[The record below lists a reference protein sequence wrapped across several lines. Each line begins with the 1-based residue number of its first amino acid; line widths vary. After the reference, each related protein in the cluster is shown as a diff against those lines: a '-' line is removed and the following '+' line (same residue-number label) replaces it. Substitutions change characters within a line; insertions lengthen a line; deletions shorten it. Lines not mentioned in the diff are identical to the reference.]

1 MKTTN
6 YIFNLLAGA
15 ALLLSAFACSR
26 EELDNP
32 ADGPA
37 APVAKTEFRL
47 GIADTKTSLGVSE
60 SGSRKVYWSTGDKV
74 SINGIASD
82 ALTEVGEAV
91 SSAVFTFDEAPA
103 APYKVIYPAGIYKD
117 ASTVT
122 LPAYQTWKE
131 GTFDDG
137 MFPMAGYSATG
148 LDATM
153 NYLCAT
159 IRIPILLA
167 TGENPDTDN
176 IRVVSFEGGADE
188 RISGD
193 FTIDYEAGT
202 LTPVAS
208 PTDADK
214 KVSVALNKS
223 LSTTDAVDVFI
234 VVPAMTY
241 SQGFTITIQDAQG
254 HTMAKTGYTQSGKEL
269 VAGKLYNMPDVHF
282 VPSGDATGIEIW
294 NAEDLVEFAT
304 AYNNREYNALG
315 SGLIATVMD
324 DITFDANSSAAFNA
338 TGGIGCK
345 DSKGD
350 NYFEGTFNGN
360 NKTISGLAGTVSM
373 FRYTVSSG
381 TIKDLTL
388 DNSCSFTFTHPNSA
402 ELDAGAMVAYHRGTL
417 KNVTVNADVA
427 LVAGNVSKVTALGGL
442 VGRVVVGSVED
453 CTYAGNIIVPA
464 GFSVTTQK
472 TYIGG
477 LVGWI
482 TNASGVIKDSYF
494 NGTLETE
501 ARVSSTST
509 SDPYLY
515 VGGIIGCNSGGTVEG
530 CVTTDHPKSVT
541 MANNTS
547 YSGTLI
553 NHTTLAYFI
562 VQGGIAGWNAGMCKD
577 CTNGAT
583 VQNFVLTTGAN
594 GTASNDNSRYYNV
607 GGIVGTNAAA
617 GTVTGCTNNA
627 ALESRSA
634 PRIQKIGG
642 VVGYNTGTV
651 TSSSNTSAG
660 SIYLTTSNISPY
672 SLRVGE
678 VGGVIGNNAGTVNDV
693 SNAGNITLDRSENNA
708 GVELKFGGV
717 IGLTTSAIDGGSTK
731 NISNSGN
738 IQDTYNGATVT
749 TAGLRFGG
757 VVGSA
762 KASVKNVTNSGNVI
776 FKLSA
781 ANVMSKL
788 YMGGIVGEV
797 NSSANVEVSG
807 CENEGEVYFNVN
819 GKAAAHTGN
828 YIGGIVGFFTTT
840 AAVNATI
847 SGCDNS
853 GYIHSQC
860 NGTTAVTDINL
871 GGIAG
876 KLAGSSD
883 VSISSCNNN
892 CSTGTEGKVHLLV
905 GPNSDNNV
913 GGILGYSATNVT
925 ISNSTNNGLAT
936 YQLNAVLEN
945 ATINGCVGGIMGT
958 LAAGKT
964 ASLTGCTNNGEV
976 FFDNNG
982 KGGTKDTDT
991 GKYSGT
997 YSGGILA
1004 KGAGVTLNGC
1014 TNSGYVH
1021 GGNPIK
1027 HNQTTCFTGGIVAHL
1042 SGTSSITDCDNS
1054 GRVHNDQ
1061 SNNTDTKAASTF
1073 NGGIAGFVEGTS
1085 SEVISISGCDN
1096 TSETTSSRRGHIG
1109 GIVGYAEYASLTNC
1123 IMSKSMDYASNTNL
1137 LAREAGG
1144 VVSWAVNTDI
1154 TSCRFEGTSLRPT
1167 QLQTNKGAGIAGQMN
1182 GGTMDGCYS
1191 YVTTIETQA
1200 SGSWVATGG
1209 SLIGT
1214 ATNTPTVKNCHYAAT
1229 LNGAAAVMVAS
1240 GSVTDGGGN
1249 AANL

>member
-1 MKTTN
+1 MKSTD
-6 YIFNLLAGA
+6 YIFKMISGA
-15 ALLLSAFACSR
+15 ALLLAAVACSR
-26 EELDNP
+26 EELDTP
-32 ADGPA
+32 SDK
-37 APVAKTEFRL
+37 PVAKTEFRL
-47 GIADTKTSLGVSE
+47 GIAETKTSLGASE
-60 SGSRKVYWSTGDKV
+60 NNKRKVYWSSGDKV
-74 SINGIASD
+74 AINGITSD
-82 ALTEVGEAV
+82 ELTEVGEAV
-91 SSAVFTFDEAPA
+91 SSAVFTFDEAPT
-103 APYKVIYPAGIYKD
+103 APYNVIYPAGIYKD
-117 ASTVT
+117 ATTVT
-122 LPAYQTWKE
+122 LPAYQTWKQ

-153 NYLCAT
+153 GYLCST
-159 IRIPILLA
+159 IKISILKDN
-167 TGENPDTDN
+167 GETPDADN
-176 IRVVSFEGGADE
+176 IRVVTFEGLADE

-193 FTIDYEAGT
+193 FTIDYEALT

-208 PTDADK
+208 PSAADK
-214 KVSVALNKS
+214 KVSVAALNQA
-223 LSTTDAVDVFI
+223 LSTTDALDVFI
-234 VVPAMTY
+234 VVPARNY
-241 SQGFTITIQDAQG
+241 ASGFKITVQDSQG
-254 HTMAKTGYTQSGKEL
+254 HTMTKTGYTQSGKEL
-269 VAGKLYNMPDVHF
+269 EAGKLYNMPDVRF
-282 VPSGDATGIEIW
+282 VPSGQATGIEIW
-294 NAEDLVEFAT
+294 DAEDLIEFAT
-304 AYNNREYNALG
+304 RYNNREYNALG

-324 DITFDANSSAAFNA
+324 DITFDASTSSAFNA

-402 ELDAGAMVAYHRGTL
+402 ELYVGAMVGYHRGTL

-427 LVAGNVSKVTALGGL
+427 LVAGNVSNATEVGGL
-442 VGRVVVGSVED
+442 VGRVVIGTVD
-453 CTYAGNIIVPA
+453 ACTYAGNLTVPA

-477 LVGWI
+477 LVGRI
-482 TNASGVIKDSYF
+482 ANANGIVKDSNF

-509 SDPYLY
+509 SDPYLF
-515 VGGIIGCNSGGTVEG
+515 VGGIIGANFGGTVEG

-553 NHTTLAYFI
+553 NHTTLAYFL

-583 VQNFVLTTGAN
+583 IQNFVLTTGAN
-594 GTASNDNSRYYNV
+594 GTASNDNSRYYNI
-607 GGIVGTNAAA
+607 GGIVGTNASA
-617 GTVTGCTNNA
+617 GTVSGCTNNA
-627 ALESRSA
+627 ALESRST

-660 SIYLTTSNISPY
+660 SITFATSNISPY
-672 SLRVGE
+672 NLRVGE
-678 VGGVIGNNAGTVNDV
+678 VGGVIGNNAGTVSNV
-693 SNAGNITLDRSENNA
+693 SNAGNISLSRTESNA

-717 IGLTTSAIDGGSTK
+717 IGLTTSAIDGGSSK

-738 IQDTYNGATVT
+738 IQDTYNGTTVT

-762 KASVKNVTNSGNVI
+762 KASVKNVTNSGKVE
-776 FKLSA
+776 FQLSS

-828 YIGGIVGFFTTT
+828 YIGGIVGFFTTSDS
-840 AAVNATI
+840 VNATI

-876 KLAGSSD
+876 KLDGSSD
-883 VSISSCNNN
+883 VSISACNNN

-905 GPNSDNNV
+905 GPNSANNV

-958 LAAGKT
+958 LAVGKT

-982 KGGTKDTDT
+982 KGGTADSDT
-991 GKYSGT
+991 GKYTDT
-997 YSGGILA
+997 YAGGILA
-1004 KGAGVTLNGC
+1004 KGAGITFTNC
-1014 TNSGYVH
+1014 TNNGYVH
-1021 GGNPIK
+1021 GGNSVK
-1027 HNQTTCFTGGIVAHL
+1027 HNGTSCYTGGIVAYL
-1042 SGTSSITDCDNS
+1042 SGSSSITGCTNTAD
-1054 GRVHNDQ
+1054 VYNDQ
-1061 SNNTDTKAASTF
+1061 FVNSATVTNAFT
-1073 NGGIAGFVEGTS
+1073 GGIAAFVIGAEGS
-1085 SEVISISGCDN
+1085 SIAISDSEHKTTNLHSRRGYLGGIVGYAKYAAISGCDN
-1096 TSETTSSRRGHIG
+1096 TGTSFTGSAYYIG
-1109 GIVGYAEYASLTNC
+1109 GI
-1123 IMSKSMDYASNTNL
+1123 
-1137 LAREAGG
+1137 AGW
-1144 VVSWAVNTDI
+1144 VENSTVS
-1154 TSCRFEGTSLRPT
+1154 SCDWTELDGLGLSISSS
-1167 QLQTNKGAGIAGQMN
+1167 QIQANGGAGIAAKMT
-1182 GGTMDGCYS
+1182 GGTLDGCNS
-1191 YVTTIETQA
+1191 YLTEIKKGSSA
-1200 SGSWVATGG
+1200 STGG
-1209 SLIGT
+1209 ALIGV
-1214 ATNTPTVKNCHYAAT
+1214 ADSTPTVKNCHYKAT
-1229 LNGAAAVMVAS
+1229 INGSASVMVAS

-1249 AANL
+1249 VADL

>member
-6 YIFNLLAGA
+6 YIFNLLSGA

-26 EELDNP
+26 EELDVP
-32 ADGPA
+32 SDK
-37 APVAKTEFRL
+37 PVAKTEFRL
-47 GIADTKTSLGVSE
+47 GIADFKTSLGASE
-60 SGSRKVYWSTGDKV
+60 SGSRKVYWSTGDQV
-74 SINGIASD
+74 RINGIESD

-91 SSAVFTFDEAPA
+91 SSAVFTFDEAPT
-103 APYKVIYPAGIYKD
+103 APYKVIYPAAIYKD
-117 ASTVT
+117 ATTVT
-122 LPAYQTWKE
+122 LPAYQTWKQ

-148 LDATM
+148 LDANM
-153 NYLCAT
+153 EYLCAT
-159 IRIPILLA
+159 IKVPILLA

-176 IRVVSFEGGADE
+176 IRVVSFEGRANE

-193 FTIDYEAGT
+193 FTIDYTASDLA

-214 KVSVALNKS
+214 KVSVALNKT
-223 LSTTDAVDVFI
+223 LSTSEAVDVFI

-241 SQGFTITIQDAQG
+241 SHGFTITIQDSQG
-254 HTMAKTGYTQSGKEL
+254 HTMTKTGYTQSGKEL
-269 VAGKLYNMPDVHF
+269 EAGKLYNMPDVRF
-282 VPSGDATGIEIW
+282 VPSGTATGIEIW
-294 NAEDLVEFAT
+294 DAEDLIEFAA

-315 SGLIATVMD
+315 SGLVATVMD

-338 TGGIGCK
+338 SGGIGCK

-515 VGGIIGCNSGGTVEG
+515 VGGIVGCNSGGTVEG
-530 CVTTDHPKSVT
+530 CVTTDHPKSVL

-562 VQGGIAGWNAGMCKD
+562 AQGGIAGWNAGMCKD

-607 GGIVGTNAAA
+607 GGIVGTNASA

-678 VGGVIGNNAGTVNDV
+678 VGGIIGNNAGTVNDV

-738 IQDTYNGATVT
+738 IQDTYNGTTVT

-762 KASVKNVTNSGNVI
+762 KASVKNVTNSGKVE
-776 FKLSA
+776 FQLSS

-819 GKAAAHTGN
+819 GKDAAHTGN
-828 YIGGIVGFFTTT
+828 YIGGIVGFFTTS

-860 NGTTAVTDINL
+860 NNGTTAVTDIHL

-876 KLAGSSD
+876 KLDGSSD

-925 ISNSTNNGLAT
+925 ISNSTNNGLST
-936 YQLNAVLEN
+936 YQLNAALEN

-1004 KGAGVTLNGC
+1004 KGAGVTFSGC
-1014 TNSGYVH
+1014 TNNGYVH

-1027 HNQTTCFTGGIVAHL
+1027 HNTTTCYTGGIVAYL
-1042 SGTSSITDCDNS
+1042 SGSSSIIECTNTAN
-1054 GRVHNDQ
+1054 VYNDQ
-1061 SNNTDTKAASTF
+1061 FVNSSNTTNAFT
-1073 NGGIAGFVEGTS
+1073 GGIAAFVIGDDGSPIT
-1085 SEVISISGCDN
+1085 ISDC
-1096 TSETTSSRRGHIG
+1096 EHTTSSLGSRRGYQG
-1109 GIVGYAEYASLTNC
+1109 GIVGYAKYVSISGSDNKSPSLGG
-1123 IMSKSMDYASNTNL
+1123 SAYY
-1137 LAREAGG
+1137 AGG
-1144 VVSWAVNTDI
+1144 VAGWVQNGSITNCDFTGTEIFSSQLQANGGGGIAAKLDATTVDACQSSVTDI
-1154 TSCRFEGTSLRPT
+1154 YHTSTSGVRDADIVG
-1167 QLQTNKGAGIAGQMN
+1167 GAIVGI
-1182 GGTMDGCYS
+1182 
-1191 YVTTIETQA
+1191 
-1200 SGSWVATGG
+1200 SGSG
-1209 SLIGT
+1209 
-1214 ATNTPTVKNCHYAAT
+1214 NTVQNCHYKAT
-1229 LNGAAAVMVAS
+1229 INGATANIAGS

-1249 AANL
+1249 AADL

>member
-6 YIFNLLAGA
+6 YIFNLLSGA

-26 EELDNP
+26 EELDVP
-32 ADGPA
+32 SDK
-37 APVAKTEFRL
+37 PVAKTEFRL
-47 GIADTKTSLGVSE
+47 GIADFKTSLGASE
-60 SGSRKVYWSTGDKV
+60 SGSRKVYWSTGDQV
-74 SINGIASD
+74 RINGIESD

-91 SSAVFTFDEAPA
+91 SSAVFTFDEAPT

-137 MFPMAGYSATG
+137 IFPMAGYSATG
-148 LDATM
+148 LDANM
-153 NYLCAT
+153 DYLCAT
-159 IRIPILLA
+159 IKVPILLA
-167 TGENPDTDN
+167 TGDNPDTDN
-176 IRVVSFEGGADE
+176 IRVVSFEGRADE

-193 FTIDYEAGT
+193 FTIDYTASNLA

-214 KVSVALNKS
+214 KVSVVALNKS
-223 LSTTDAVDVFI
+223 LSLTDALDVFI

-254 HTMAKTGYTQSGKEL
+254 HTMTKTGYTQSGKEL
-269 VAGKLYNMPDVHF
+269 EAGKLYNMPDVRF
-282 VPSGDATGIEIW
+282 VPSGTATGIEIW
-294 NAEDLVEFAT
+294 DAEDLIEFAT
-304 AYNNREYNALG
+304 RYNNREYNALG

-324 DITFDANSSAAFNA
+324 DITFDASTSSAFNA

-402 ELDAGAMVAYHRGTL
+402 ELYVGAMVGYHRGTL

-427 LVAGNVSKVTALGGL
+427 LVAGNVSNATEVGGL
-442 VGRVVVGSVED
+442 VGRVVIGTVD
-453 CTYAGNIIVPA
+453 ACTYAGNLTVPA

-477 LVGWI
+477 LVGRI
-482 TNASGVIKDSYF
+482 ANANGVVKDSNF

-501 ARVSSTST
+501 ARVSSTSS

-541 MANNTS
+541 IADNS
-547 YSGTLI
+547 YSGTII
-553 NHTTLAYFI
+553 NHTTLAYFL

-594 GTASNDNSRYYNV
+594 GTASDSNSRYYNV
-607 GGIVGTNAAA
+607 GGIVGTNASA
-617 GTVTGCTNNA
+617 GTVSGCINNA
-627 ALESRSA
+627 ALESRST

-660 SIYLTTSNISPY
+660 SITLPTSGISPY
-672 SLRVGE
+672 NLRVGE
-678 VGGVIGNNAGTVNDV
+678 VGGVIGNNAGTVSDV
-693 SNAGNITLDRSENNA
+693 SNAGNIILSRTENTA

-717 IGLTTSAIDGGSTK
+717 IGLTSSEIDGGSSK
-731 NISNSGN
+731 NISNTGS
-738 IQDTYNGATVT
+738 ILDKYNGTTVT

-762 KASVKNVTNSGNVI
+762 KASVKNVTNSGKVE
-776 FKLSA
+776 FQLSS

-807 CENEGEVYFNVN
+807 CENSGEVYFNVN
-819 GKAAAHTGN
+819 AKDAAHTGN
-828 YIGGIVGFFTTT
+828 YIGGIVGFFTTS

-860 NGTTAVTDINL
+860 NNGTTAVTDIHL

-876 KLAGSSD
+876 KLDGSSD

-905 GPNSDNNV
+905 GPNSANNV

-925 ISNSTNNGLAT
+925 ISNSTNNGLVT

-958 LAAGKT
+958 LAADKT
-964 ASLTGCTNNGEV
+964 ASLSGCTNNGEV
-976 FFDNNG
+976 FFDNNS
-982 KGGTKDTDT
+982 KGGTKDTDA
-991 GKYSGT
+991 GKYTET
-997 YSGGILA
+997 YAGGILA
-1004 KGAGVTLNGC
+1004 KGAGIVLSGC

-1021 GGNPIK
+1021 GGNPTK
-1027 HNQTTCFTGGIVAHL
+1027 HNSTTCYTGGIAAYL
-1042 SGTSSITDCDNS
+1042 SGISSISECTNTAL
-1054 GRVHNDQ
+1054 VYNDHF
-1061 SNNTDTKAASTF
+1061 SNTVSASVAAYS
-1073 NGGIAGFVEGTS
+1073 GGIAGYVLGTAEAS
-1085 SEVISISGCDN
+1085 ITISGC
-1096 TSETTSSRRGHIG
+1096 EHKTTDLSSRRGYLG
-1109 GIVGYAEYASLTNC
+1109 
-1123 IMSKSMDYASNTNL
+1123 
-1137 LAREAGG
+1137 
-1144 VVSWAVNTDI
+1144 
-1154 TSCRFEGTSLRPT
+1154 
-1167 QLQTNKGAGIAGQMN
+1167 
-1182 GGTMDGCYS
+1182 
-1191 YVTTIETQA
+1191 
-1200 SGSWVATGG
+1200 
-1209 SLIGT
+1209 
-1214 ATNTPTVKNCHYAAT
+1214 
-1229 LNGAAAVMVAS
+1229 
-1240 GSVTDGGGN
+1240 
-1249 AANL
+1249 